1 MYRVLKPFEFY
12 EPNTINEAIQILLKN
27 GVQAKLMAGGV
38 DLILK
43 MRLRK
48 IAPASVISLQKI
60 PGLNFINKDNKDG
73 LRFGAMTTL
82 RQVELSP
89 VVQKYWPLLHE
100 AIHQI
105 SSIQVKEM
113 ATVIG
118 NLCVATPASD
128 IAPVLYVL
136 GANVK
141 IMGSSQERVLPIE
154 NLFVE
159 VGKTCLKPD
168 EVVTEIFVPSVLA
181 GTGCCFMKLV
191 KTKDDIAKVNVATAV
206 TVADGICVDAR
217 IALGSVAP
225 TPIRASKAE
234 EVLKGKRLNNEII
247 GNAAKAAAESV
258 RPITDVRSTA
268 EYRKEMV
275 KVLVEDSLVK
285 AMAKSKV

>member
-12 EPNTINEAIQILLKN
+12 EPNTIDEAIQILLKN

-159 VGKTCLKPD
+159 IGKTCLKPD

-206 TVADGICVDAR
+206 TIADGICVDAR

-285 AMAKSKV
+285 AVAKSKV

>member
-1 MYRVLKPFEFY
+1 
-12 EPNTINEAIQILLKN
+12 
-27 GVQAKLMAGGV
+27 
-38 DLILK
+38 

-48 IAPASVISLQKI
+48 ITPASVISLQKI
-60 PGLNFINKDNKDG
+60 PGLNFINKDNKG
-73 LRFGAMTTL
+73 SLRFGAMVTL
-82 RQVELSP
+82 RQMELSP

-136 GANVK
+136 GASVK
-141 IMGSSQERVLPIE
+141 IIGSSQERVLPIE
-154 NLFVE
+154 NLFVD

-206 TVADGICVDAR
+206 TIANGICIDVR

-225 TPIRASKAE
+225 TPIRATKAE

-258 RPITDVRSTA
+258 IPITDVRSTA

-275 KVLVEDSLVK
+275 KVLVKDSLVK
-285 AMAKSKV
+285 AVAKSKA